1 MGVWWSG
8 RFLTG
13 IPVGRAEGEGD
24 DEDGR
29 NEPLVATATSN
40 GPAAERDATV
50 TPSALPTTAWINA
63 PDPTVLELGMRQQ
76 LRPAGVSQCVPRSAL
91 SARAVQGG

>member
-1 MGVWWSG
+1 MGVWCRGS
-8 RFLTG
+8 FLTG

-40 GPAAERDATV
+40 GRVAERGATV
-50 TPSALPTTAWINA
+50 TPAALPTIAWINA
-63 PDPTVLELGMRQQ
+63 PGPTVLELEARQ
-76 LRPAGVSQCVPRSAL
+76 
-91 SARAVQGG
+91 

>member
-8 RFLTG
+8 RFLSG

-40 GPAAERDATV
+40 GPAAERHEIV
-50 TPSALPTTAWINA
+50 TAAARPTTACINA
-63 PDPTVLELGMRQQ
+63 PGPTVLELEARQ
-76 LRPAGVSQCVPRSAL
+76 
-91 SARAVQGG
+91 

>member
-1 MGVWWSG
+1 MGVWCTG

-29 NEPLVATATSN
+29 NEILVATPN
-40 GPAAERDATV
+40 GPAAERQAPV
-50 TPSALPTTAWINA
+50 TPAARPT
-63 PDPTVLELGMRQQ
+63 
-76 LRPAGVSQCVPRSAL
+76 PA
-91 SARAVQGG
+91 